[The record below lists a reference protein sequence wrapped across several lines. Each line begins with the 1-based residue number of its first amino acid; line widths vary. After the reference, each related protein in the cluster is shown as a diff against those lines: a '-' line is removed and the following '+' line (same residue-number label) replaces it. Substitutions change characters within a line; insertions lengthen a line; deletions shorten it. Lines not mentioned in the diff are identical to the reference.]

1 MSLSGY
7 QLTIKNR
14 RRRRRR
20 ARHTDKDGED
30 STVDTGSEGEQAMVD
45 EPLFDFSL
53 FSQLSTRDLVLPS

>member
-14 RRRRRR
+14 RRRR
-20 ARHTDKDGED
+20 ARHTGKDGED

-53 FSQLSTRDLVLPS
+53 FSQLSTKDLVLPS